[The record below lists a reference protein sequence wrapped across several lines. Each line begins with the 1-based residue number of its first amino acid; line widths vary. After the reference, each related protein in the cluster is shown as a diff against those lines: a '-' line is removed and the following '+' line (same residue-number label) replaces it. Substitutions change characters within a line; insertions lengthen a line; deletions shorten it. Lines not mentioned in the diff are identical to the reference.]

1 MKTIGL
7 VKKFEFSCKNNP
19 NNNIHNPTEKKKKN
33 RQKIWIPHKDIWP
46 YILATYEW
54 PVSTWKH
61 ARCLIIREMQSKT
74 TKKYHLGHIRYTS
87 EWLKSDTTP
96 NVGKNKKQT
105 ELSSITGGVKWSIH
119 FGERSVPVPWY
130 ISNPA
135 ILRQWSRIF
144 TQK

>member
-19 NNNIHNPTEKKKKN
+19 NNNIHNPTEKKKIGKKFGYLT
-33 RQKIWIPHKDIWP
+33 KIYGHIQ
-46 YILATYEW
+46 ATYEW

-61 ARCLIIREMQSKT
+61 AHCLIIREMQSKT

-119 FGERSVPVPWY
+119 FGESSVPVPWY